1 MHINGEYNQT
11 DFFSVSYRIAP
22 QDGRSIEQT
31 AQGIAEEQTVEI
43 PHEYIPQSHFDHGL
57 VGNVVET
64 TTLDDGTW
72 KAVIRYRNDVA
83 GISLPQFINVLFGNI
98 SIQKG
103 IAVTGLDLPKAFL
116 SHFTGP
122 RFGIKGIRK
131 QLGIYARPLLSTALK
146 PLGSSARGLARIA
159 GDCARGGIDLI
170 KDDHG
175 IADQHFHPFEER
187 ISRVAEAIATANAH
201 TGSRTLYFPNICAP
215 VDDIERQ
222 VECAVRNGIRGVLLS
237 PMLVG
242 FDTARYL
249 SEKYQVM
256 IMAHPA
262 FSGSL
267 YTSSHQGINPE
278 IILGTIFR
286 IAGADISVF
295 PSWGGRFPF
304 SRPECMAIADALTG
318 ELGSL
323 KAAFPAPAGGIKPE
337 RFDAIAQTYS
347 HDAIWLVGGALLGHA
362 EDLTTTTERFLE
374 KMRTY
379 FKEER
384 RTPATGFAS
393 SCEIGG
399 VAQEQHQLKDV
410 LAFDNYTWKGRNI
423 ENYKPDGSAVFGGVH
438 RIELMGKTGINTAF
452 DLRYFEIEPGGFS
465 TLEKHVHE
473 HVIIGVRGSGTLLK
487 KGGRYTINPHDI
499 AYVGPLEPHQLCNVT
514 SEPFGFY
521 CIVDHKRDRPQSLD
535 VP

>member
-1 MHINGEYNQT
+1 MHTNTDNNET
-11 DFFSVSYRIAP
+11 DFFSVSYSIIP
-22 QDGRSIEQT
+22 QNGRSVEQT
-31 AQGIAEEQTVEI
+31 AQDIAEEQTVEI
-43 PHEYIPQSHFDHGL
+43 PHEHIPQSHFDQGI
-57 VGNVVET
+57 VGNVIEAN
-64 TTLDDGTW
+64 TLDDGTW
-72 KAVIRYRNDVA
+72 RAVIRYRNDVA
-83 GISLPQFINVLFGNI
+83 GISLPQFLNVLFGNI

-103 IAVTGLDLPKAFL
+103 IAITGLNLSETFL
-116 SHFTGP
+116 SHFAGP
-122 RFGIKGIRK
+122 RSGIDGIRK
-131 QLGIYARPLLSTALK
+131 QLGMYGRPLLCTALK
-146 PLGSSARGLARIA
+146 PMGSSGCELAQIA
-159 GDCARGGIDLI
+159 GACARGGIDLI

-187 ISRVAEAIATANAH
+187 IGRVAEAIAAANAH
-201 TGSRTLYFPNICAP
+201 TGGQTLYFPNICAS

-222 VECAVRNGIRGVLLS
+222 VEFAVKNGIRGVLLS

-249 SEKYQVM
+249 AGKYQVS

-267 YTSSHQGINPE
+267 YTSSHQGISPE
-278 IILGTIFR
+278 VILGTIFR

-304 SRPECMAIADALTG
+304 TRNECAAISEALTG
-318 ELGSL
+318 DLGSL
-323 KAAFPAPAGGIKPE
+323 KSAFPAPAGGIQPG
-337 RFDAIAQTYS
+337 RFDAIAQTYGK
-347 HDAIWLVGGALLGHA
+347 DAVWLVGGALLGHSD
-362 EDLTTTTERFLE
+362 DLQTTTEHFLDTL
-374 KMRTY
+374 RTY
-379 FKEER
+379 FDEEHH
-384 RTPATGFAS
+384 TPDAGFVS

-399 VAQEQHQLKDV
+399 ADQQKHLLKDV

-423 ENYKPDGSAVFGGVH
+423 EHYKPEGSAVFGGVH
-438 RIELMGKTGINTAF
+438 RIELAGKTGTNTAF

-473 HVIIGVRGSGTLLK
+473 HVIIGVRGSGTLVK
-487 KGGRYTINPHDI
+487 KNGRHTINPHDI

-521 CIVDHKRDRPQSLD
+521 CIVDHRRDRPQSLD
-535 VP
+535 VT